1 MTDADGA
8 SEHDQAKR
16 LRIVL
21 ADDHDVMRYGFQLV
35 LDGGGFRGRRAGRR
49 PSVYPIRRAAA
60 REPYVTRD
68 LAGRMAGARIRARA
82 VD

>member
-21 ADDHDVMRYGFQLV
+21 ADDHEVMRYGLQLV
-35 LDGGGFRGRRAGRR
+35 LDGKPEFEAVAQAG
-49 PSVYPIRRAAA
+49 
-60 REPYVTRD
+60 
-68 LAGRMAGARIRARA
+68 
-82 VD
+82 